1 MAKAWLLLLV
11 AILSEVV
18 GTLALKRTEGMTRLA
33 PTLVMLISYSVAVYL
48 LTLTVRHIPTSIAY
62 AVWSGVGLVLITLG
76 GFFFNGDKLT
86 WGLVLGGALMLAGV
100 MVLNLT
106 TQRRNESTPPNP
118 VQESDGVVQ

>member
-1 MAKAWLLLLV
+1 MATAWLLLLV

-48 LTLTVRHIPTSIAY
+48 LTLTVRHIPTSIVY

-86 WGLVLGGALMLAGV
+86 WGLVLGVALILAGV

>member
-48 LTLTVRHIPTSIAY
+48 LTLTVRHIPTSIVY

-86 WGLVLGGALMLAGV
+86 WGLVLGVALILAGV

>member
-33 PTLVMLISYSVAVYL
+33 PTLVMLISYSVAVDL

-86 WGLVLGGALMLAGV
+86 WGLVLGVALILAGV

>member
-86 WGLVLGGALMLAGV
+86 WGWSWGW
-100 MVLNLT
+100 
-106 TQRRNESTPPNP
+106 R
-118 VQESDGVVQ
+118 

>member
-33 PTLVMLISYSVAVYL
+33 PTLLMLISYGVAVYL

-86 WGLVLGGALMLAGV
+86 WGLVLGVALILAGV

-106 TQRRNESTPPNP
+106 TQRRNESTPPSP
-118 VQESDGVVQ
+118 VQGSDGVVQ